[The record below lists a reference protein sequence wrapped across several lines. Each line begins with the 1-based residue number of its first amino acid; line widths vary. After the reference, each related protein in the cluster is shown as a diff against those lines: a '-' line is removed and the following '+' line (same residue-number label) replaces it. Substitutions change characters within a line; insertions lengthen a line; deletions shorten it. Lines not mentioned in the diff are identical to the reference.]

1 MTCTCVAFRKSAK
14 NPFLGLLTSYV
25 KLVPDLSRGPGRK
38 NRTCISLLTEIAQR
52 LLLSLTDV
60 KEPPSA
66 VTQL

>member
-38 NRTCISLLTEIAQR
+38 IEHASLCLQ
-52 LLLSLTDV
+52 
-60 KEPPSA
+60 K
-66 VTQL
+66 